1 MLGKDTVHWHALAT
15 HNILQLYTLRVVL
28 LKKVHGILQLRQC
41 LDEHFK
47 TTVRRTILDHRFN
60 LLAD

>member
-28 LKKVHGILQLRQC
+28 LKKVHGILQLRQR

-47 TTVRRTILDHRFN
+47 TMVRRTILDHRFN